1 MAIPDFQA
9 FMLPFLRALEDGNVH
24 TLQALYLSLSDEL
37 NLSEED
43 KLELLPSGKQKVFHG
58 RIGWARTYL
67 KKAGLLDTVKRGVFK
82 ISVPGKQLL
91 ETNPSHINKQ
101 VLEQYPSYLEFMNL
115 SKTKTNNNQS
125 SKEEF
130 IEIAQTPTEQIEQA
144 HKAIQNELAD
154 ELLSIIKEG
163 SPQFFEHLVVDL
175 MLAMGYGGAR
185 KDAGKATQ
193 YSNDGGID
201 GIINEDPL
209 GLDTIYLQAKRYTTG
224 TIGRPDIQSFAGAL
238 DMQKAKKGVFI
249 TTSRFSKDAI
259 EFVNMIEKSI
269 VLIDGQK
276 LAELMIKYDLGV
288 ATKQVYAIKQIDSD
302 YFSED

>member
-1 MAIPDFQA
+1 MAVPDYQTL
-9 FMLPFLRALEDGNVH
+9 MRPLLSICDDDKKHSLLELHDQ
-24 TLQALYLSLSDEL
+24 LCEEF
-37 NLSEED
+37 NLSAED
-43 KLELLPSGKQKVFHG
+43 IAQKINSGRQTTMKNRV
-58 RIGWARTYL
+58 GWARTYMR
-67 KKAGLLDTVKRGVFK
+67 KAGLLDLPERGYCK
-82 ISVPGKQLL
+82 ITEEGKKVLREQL
-91 ETNPSHINKQ
+91 ESINIKF
-101 VLEQYPSYLEFMNL
+101 LRQYPSFQEFVKPKESVSSVENLEVDSSATPEEQMTLAHNAL
-115 SKTKTNNNQS
+115 NQS
-125 SKEEF
+125 
-130 IEIAQTPTEQIEQA
+130 
-144 HKAIQNELAD
+144 
-154 ELLSIIKEG
+154 LSEDII
-163 SPQFFEHLVVDL
+163 SSILNSTPQFFEQLVVDL

-185 KDAGKATQ
+185 PDSGKATQ

-259 EFVNMIEKSI
+259 EFVERIEKSI

-302 YFSED
+302 YFSEE